1 MLCLNSLDKDFAVF
15 CLLAIETTVN
25 MDQAK
30 LISVQNV
37 LINKKMEAKI
47 SRVVNAW
54 ELVLELKKKIQA
66 DGMLFP
72 EIIRGFAMYNWKYE

>member
-1 MLCLNSLDKDFAVF
+1 
-15 CLLAIETTVN
+15 

-30 LISVQNV
+30 ISIQNV
-37 LINKKMEAKI
+37 LIKKKMEAKI

-66 DGMLFP
+66 DDMLFP
-72 EIIRGFAMYNWKYE
+72 EIIRGFATYNWKYA